1 MKRINL
7 LPPEFGKRRRARQV
21 TSAFVLAGVV
31 YVVALA
37 ILWLLGNGRLHRA
50 ERELAEE
57 TSRADAVQAEVA
69 KLREFSSLQADVD
82 RKERTLAAAMAGDVH
97 WSRVLVELSMAIPAD
112 AWLTS
117 MSATATPPAAAAP
130 SGSAPSAPSG
140 GSAPSAPSASSAPAT
155 SAASPAEAGPPKL
168 GTITFGAVTFD
179 FPDIATWIT
188 RLSGDRS
195 LQAIWVP
202 SATKGQIGTR
212 DVVNFNSTGELSE
225 DAASERYQQASP

>member
-7 LPPEFGKRRRARQV
+7 LPPELGKRRRARQV

-37 ILWLLGNGRLHRA
+37 VLWLLGNSRLDRA
-50 ERELAEE
+50 KRELAEE
-57 TSRADAVQAEVA
+57 TSRADAVQAQVS

-82 RKERTLAAAMAGDVH
+82 QKERRLVAAMAGDIH
-97 WSRVLVELSMAIPAD
+97 WSRVLVELSMVIPAD

-117 MSATATPPAAAAP
+117 MSGTATLPAAA
-130 SGSAPSAPSG
+130 APSAPSG
-140 GSAPSAPSASSAPAT
+140 GSAPSAPSGGSAPAAP
-155 SAASPAEAGPPKL
+155 AASAGTAAPAGPPKL

-188 RLSGDRS
+188 RLSGDRN
-195 LQAIWVP
+195 LQTIWVP

-212 DVVNFNSTGELSE
+212 DVVNFNSTGELSG
-225 DAASERYQQASP
+225 DAASKRYQETSP